1 MKKKH
6 SYFIDYVK
14 MSIKL
19 TKRSMILTEII
30 MKCFQR
36 ATNAAEDA
44 SDEDPDS
51 DWTREHYFVE
61 DGLIMTSAL
70 ATPMVYKYA
79 AAYQVMQ
86 CLCHIIQIELVK

>member
-44 SDEDPDS
+44 SDEGWLDHD
-51 DWTREHYFVE
+51 F
-61 DGLIMTSAL
+61 
-70 ATPMVYKYA
+70 
-79 AAYQVMQ
+79 
-86 CLCHIIQIELVK
+86 CLSYTNGVQICSCIPGNAMFMPYNTN